1 MGGVAPSVLTD
12 SVEVVEEFDGSLFN
26 SDDSKC
32 SEKSV
37 ADIEEVPAVE
47 EETTEPSRSLY
58 ANEADET
65 DGDKVDEE
73 GKVDEGIEKDDDSE
87 EKPAVEP
94 ETEPEE
100 EEEAPTV
107 QPDRLG
113 GIKAIEQIADNQF
126 EIEYT
131 TGEKGRMDF
140 YSDNIIRYQVDP
152 AGVFPDFLQ
161 DDRKSS
167 RPANIAV
174 APLEDFDSI
183 KVNLQQTEQ
192 TVQLS
197 TDAIA
202 VELDNKKG
210 TMRLVNKVTGEIVLE
225 EVEPM

>member
-1 MGGVAPSVLTD
+1 MVSKRNRNLLAEKQLDKRQTYGLRKLSFGVASVALTMFLMGGVAPSVLAD

-26 SDDSKC
+26 SDDSKR

-126 EIEYT
+126 EIEY
-131 TGEKGRMDF
+131 
-140 YSDNIIRYQVDP
+140 NW
-152 AGVFPDFLQ
+152 
-161 DDRKSS
+161 
-167 RPANIAV
+167 
-174 APLEDFDSI
+174 
-183 KVNLQQTEQ
+183 
-192 TVQLS
+192 
-197 TDAIA
+197 
-202 VELDNKKG
+202 
-210 TMRLVNKVTGEIVLE
+210 
-225 EVEPM
+225 